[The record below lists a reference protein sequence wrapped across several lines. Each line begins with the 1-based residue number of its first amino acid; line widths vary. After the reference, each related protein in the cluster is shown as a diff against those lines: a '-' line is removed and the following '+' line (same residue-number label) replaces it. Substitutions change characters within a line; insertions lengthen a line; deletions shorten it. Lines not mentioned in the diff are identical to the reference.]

1 MSDIALNQFVD
12 PDKLR
17 EDVQIDITNIT
28 AGMVTQAG
36 LYVHYAS
43 MTVRAKRQ
51 YERWK
56 LAVEVCEAQLDALY
70 RKSLITQEDDGK
82 GKGVMKTV
90 KPTEPQVRAA
100 ICNDSR
106 WKAASNAMVNA
117 QEIYRLAEVAERAFD
132 HRKDMLLQIA
142 RDAAR
147 EQGGQLRVAANQ
159 VNQER
164 ARESLTSAMARNH
177 QAKEGTPPWEENAAA

>member
-1 MSDIALNQFVD
+1 MNDIALNTFVD
-12 PDKLR
+12 PDKLK
-17 EDVQIDITNIT
+17 EDVQINITDITS
-28 AGMVTQAG
+28 GMVNQAG

-56 LAVEVCEAQLDALY
+56 VAVEVCEAQLDALY
-70 RKSLITQEDDGK
+70 RKSLVTQEDDGK

-106 WKAASNAMVNA
+106 WKAASTALINA

-147 EQGGQLRVAANQ
+147 EQGGNLRVVANQ

-164 ARESLTSAMARNH
+164 ARESLTTAMARN
-177 QAKEGTPPWEENAAA
+177 QKGKEGTPPWDETSAA

>member
-1 MSDIALNQFVD
+1 MNTFVD

-17 EDVQIDITNIT
+17 EDVQINITDITG
-28 AGMVTQAG
+28 GMVAQAG

-56 LAVEVCEAQLDALY
+56 VAVEICEAQLDGVY
-70 RKSLITQEDDGK
+70 RKSLVAQEDDGK
-82 GKGVMKTV
+82 GKGNMKTV

-106 WKAASNAMVNA
+106 WKAANNALINA
-117 QEIYRLAEVAERAFD
+117 QEIYRLAEIAERAFD

-147 EQGGQLRVAANQ
+147 EQGGPLRVAANQ
-159 VNQER
+159 ANNER
-164 ARESLTSAMARNH
+164 SREALTTAMAANRA
-177 QAKEGTPPWEENAAA
+177 AKHTAENQPPWEESSAA

>member
-1 MSDIALNQFVD
+1 MNSYVD

-17 EDVQIDITNIT
+17 EDVQIDITDIT
-28 AGMVTQAG
+28 GGMVAQTG

-56 LAVEVCEAQLDALY
+56 VAVEICEAQLDSLY
-70 RKSLITQEDDGK
+70 RKSLVTQEDDGK
-82 GKGVMKTV
+82 GKGTMKTV
-90 KPTEPQVRAA
+90 KPTEPQVKAA
-100 ICNDSR
+100 INNDSR
-106 WKAASNAMVNA
+106 WKAASNAMINA

-159 VNQER
+159 ANKER
-164 ARESLTSAMARNH
+164 AVDALTNAMANNR
-177 QAKEGTPPWEENAAA
+177 AKTTGSDTSPPWEESSAA